1 MDRPIGTLRTLIESS
16 SSGEFIAVLESAE
29 VHVYL
34 KAGRVAWAFASDSP
48 GTLMRHLAEECKLY
62 RHELEAVVRDCRE
75 NRRPLGEGL
84 IAWGFATQVQV
95 RAALQK
101 QIQEVFQR
109 LALAGSSTVRVR
121 SLFIPR
127 SVEYAEELTFELGEV
142 DDEEPVSV
150 VPVSR
155 SPRHL
160 LRGLWKALPPVSWVQ
175 VQSPSGTT
183 ASSVAPGAS
192 LPEADIGELLPLTF
206 GSDLLRVT
214 IRTRSGSIVGQAI
227 SDDGSTVWCGLDR
240 TGNLGL
246 VNAVLA
252 SRTAALSNLPAS
264 IKPRAYALEEVGA
277 SPIARPSIEATF
289 GDLPELLG
297 VFSSSA
303 DEPGF
308 AGIHRASELL
318 PHIARNLVFFDR
330 ILELNVVDYFP
341 RVEPAWESLT
351 PEAISVLCED
361 AQYFYF
367 GRRLEGSSGRPI
379 WVVMQRSEARG
390 LGWALLEAL
399 ARSPFVPDKRVA

>member
-1 MDRPIGTLRTLIESS
+1 MDRPLETLRALVDSH
-16 SSGEFIAVLESAE
+16 SSGEYIAVLESAE

-34 KAGRVAWAFASDSP
+34 KAGRVAWAIASDSP

-109 LALAGSSTVRVR
+109 LALAGSAGVRVR

-127 SVEYAEELTFELGEV
+127 SVEYAEELTFELSEV
-142 DDEEPVSV
+142 DDEEPASV
-150 VPVSR
+150 APISR

-175 VQSPSGTT
+175 VQSPNGTT

-192 LPEADIGELLPLTF
+192 LPEADIGEILPLSF
-206 GSDLLRVT
+206 GGELLRVT
-214 IRTRSGSIVGQAI
+214 IRTRSGSIVGQCI

-246 VNAVLA
+246 VNAALA
-252 SRTAALSNLPAS
+252 SHASAPAPATAS
-264 IKPRAYALEEVGA
+264 IKPRAYALEEVG
-277 SPIARPSIEATF
+277 SLPIARQNIESTF
-289 GDLPELLG
+289 SDLPELLG
-297 VFSSSA
+297 VFATSA
-303 DEPGF
+303 EEPGF
-308 AGIHRASELL
+308 AGIHRAPELL
-318 PHIARNLVFFDR
+318 PRVARNLVFFDR
-330 ILELNVVDYFP
+330 MLELKVEDYFP
-341 RVEPAWESLT
+341 RVEPVWESLT

-367 GRRLEGSSGRPI
+367 GRRVEGSQGRPI

-399 ARSPFVPDKRVA
+399 ARTPSVPDKQVA